1 MISFGVL
8 LKNSWDI
15 YKKHFLLFLGVVLPI
30 VVVNIIVSIL
40 EIIPSPL
47 SSIFVV
53 VGNIA
58 GFLLSILVGISLIYA
73 VKEREE
79 GITAKEALKK
89 GWKRFFSYWWLT
101 VLSVVIPIG
110 GFFLLV
116 IPGIIISVWF
126 SVVGYVFVAEDR
138 TGMTALL
145 RSKHL
150 VSGHW
155 WGVFW
160 RFFSFGIITFL
171 IFLPVLLLTASI
183 GFSLGLSLEQIFM
196 GEGSLSVINI
206 PISIMVWLI
215 AGFSAVFGYLLYE
228 NLRDLKRDAVFEEP
242 KKSTKVKF
250 LLVGAFGVIVPF
262 LFLVTTVVV
271 LFVSVFLRNNAPLGS

>member
-1 MISFGVL
+1 MISFGAL

-15 YKKHFLLFLGVVLPI
+15 YKKHFLLFAGIVLPVI
-30 VVVNIIVSIL
+30 AVNGIVSVL
-40 EIIPSPL
+40 EIIPSSL

-79 GITAKEALKK
+79 GITVKEALKK

-101 VLSVVIPIG
+101 VLNIFIVMG
-110 GFFLLV
+110 GYLLFIV
-116 IPGIIISVWF
+116 PGIIISVWF
-126 SVVGYVFVAEDR
+126 SVVGYVFVTEDR
-138 TGMTALL
+138 KGMTALL

-150 VSGHW
+150 VSSHW

-160 RFFSFGIITFL
+160 RFLLFTVFSLL
-171 IFLPVLLLTASI
+171 IFVPLVLLPAGLELDFEQVVMRGDNPQGIMIIPLIILSWLVTAF
-183 GFSLGLSLEQIFM
+183 G
-196 GEGSLSVINI
+196 
-206 PISIMVWLI
+206 
-215 AGFSAVFGYLLYE
+215 AVYGYLIYE

-242 KKSTKVKF
+242 RKSTKVKF
-250 LLVGAFGVIVPF
+250 FLVGAFGVIAPL
-262 LFLVTTVVV
+262 LFLMITAV
-271 LFVSVFLRNNAPLGS
+271 VFLVRTFIER